1 MKNILLRSLIMLLL
15 QGSFALG
22 ATAQD
27 SLLSL
32 LDSTDLGRPD
42 PVIATSKA
50 PRIVDGQRIEGA
62 GPGELQLVG
71 AHRFGQ
77 VNEGVGT
84 FFGLDDAT
92 TMLSLEYGITP
103 KLQVALQRSSFNKM
117 LDGFM
122 KYRFLNQ
129 TTDDRVPLS
138 AALFLQASI

>member
-1 MKNILLRSLIMLLL
+1 SLIMLLL
-15 QGSFALG
+15 PGSVALG

-32 LDSTDLGRPD
+32 LDSTDLGWSD
-42 PVIATSKA
+42 PVIATFKA
-50 PRIVDGQRIEGA
+50 TRIVNGQSIEGA
-62 GPGELQLVG
+62 GPGELQLVV

-122 KYRFLNQ
+122 KYRFLTQ
-129 TTDDRVPLS
+129 TTDDRGPLS
-138 AALFLQASI
+138 AAFVL